1 MERGDQAYFKDG
13 KYLLNGKVIDES
25 DMIEIA
31 QFLDDKEE
39 SEIWTLS
46 TKD

>member
-1 MERGDQAYFKDG
+1 MERGDQATFKDG
-13 KYLLNGKVIDES
+13 KYLLNGKIVDES

-39 SEIWTLS
+39 SEIWSLLP
-46 TKD
+46 KD